1 VVLRSH
7 NLEYIIWDRI
17 ARGTRSITKKAYL
30 RYLSRKLKNYELNVM
45 DQVDGIATI
54 SDEDLK
60 RYQTLGFKKPMVN
73 IPFGIDFNNYV
84 CPVGNKP
91 KLALF
96 HLGSMNWMPNLEGVL
111 WFLEDIWPKIHEKFP
126 ELELYLAGRDMPGDL
141 TDEPLPNVHILG
153 EVDDAKSFICSNAIM
168 IVPLLSAGGI
178 RVKIIEG
185 MALGRAIISTSV
197 GAEGIDCKNGKDIM
211 LASNARQFIESI
223 QKFVDNPGLATEMGE
238 RARELV
244 SRKYDN
250 NKLSEELVEFYKTL
264 SA

>member
-1 VVLRSH
+1 
-7 NLEYIIWDRI
+7 
-17 ARGTRSITKKAYL
+17 
-30 RYLSRKLKNYELNVM
+30 
-45 DQVDGIATI
+45 
-54 SDEDLK
+54 
-60 RYQTLGFKKPMVN
+60 
-73 IPFGIDFNNYV
+73 
-84 CPVGNKP
+84 
-91 KLALF
+91 
-96 HLGSMNWMPNLEGVL
+96 
-111 WFLEDIWPKIHEKFP
+111 
-126 ELELYLAGRDMPGDL
+126 
-141 TDEPLPNVHILG
+141 
-153 EVDDAKSFICSNAIM
+153 M